1 MQGFG
6 FYIYDDKVTY
16 DGQFVDDKKQGY
28 GLYQWT
34 DGRKYK
40 GWWNKGKQHGFGI
53 YTGSKKDEKFGLWEY
68 GKRITWLDEA
78 QVAAIL
84 SGEFDHKPLFK

>member
-1 MQGFG
+1 M
-6 FYIYDDKVTY
+6 
-16 DGQFVDDKKQGY
+16 DDKKQGY

-78 QVAAIL
+78 
-84 SGEFDHKPLFK
+84 